1 MNTTKYVILG
11 GGMIAGYAA
20 KEMVNGGLKPGELAI
35 VSADSAL
42 PYERP
47 PPLKELSL
55 G

>member
-11 GGMIAGYAA
+11 GGMVAGYAA
-20 KEMVNGGLKPGELAI
+20 KEMVDRGLKPGELAI